1 MKKICMLLV
10 IAVMGAI
17 APIARTQAQTPVLE
31 VIKAGIKKAIKAVDL
46 QVQRQQNKVIWLQ
59 NAQKNLENAMSQLQL
74 GEISGWMEKQR
85 TLYQEYYG
93 ELYRVK
99 TTVSD
104 YHRIRDIMQ
113 KQVHLVEEYQQAWRL
128 FRQDRHFS
136 REELNH
142 MAQVY
147 AGILEESAKNID
159 RIFLVVQAF
168 ATQMSDSKRL
178 EIIDAAADQVDASYN
193 DLRMF
198 NRQNI
203 LLSLQRA
210 KTQRDVEAVRKL
222 YGLL

>member
-1 MKKICMLLV
+1 MKKLCMLLAIV
-10 IAVMGAI
+10 AMGII
-17 APIARTQAQTPVLE
+17 APVAGTQAQTPVLE
-31 VIKAGIKKAIKAVDL
+31 VIKAGVKKAIRAVDL

-59 NAQKNLENAMSQLQL
+59 NAQKTLENAMSQLQL

-85 TLYQEYYG
+85 TLYQDYYE

-99 TTVSD
+99 TTISD
-104 YHRIRDIMQ
+104 YHRIRDITR
-113 KQVHLVEEYQQAWRL
+113 KQVRLVEEYQRAWHL

-136 REELNH
+136 PDDLNY

-159 RIFLVVQAF
+159 QIFLVVQAF
-168 ATQMSDSKRL
+168 ATQMSDAKRM
-178 EIIDAAADQVDASYN
+178 EIIDAAADQVDARYD
-193 DLRMF
+193 DLRIF

-210 KTQRDVEAVRKL
+210 KTQGDVEAVRKL